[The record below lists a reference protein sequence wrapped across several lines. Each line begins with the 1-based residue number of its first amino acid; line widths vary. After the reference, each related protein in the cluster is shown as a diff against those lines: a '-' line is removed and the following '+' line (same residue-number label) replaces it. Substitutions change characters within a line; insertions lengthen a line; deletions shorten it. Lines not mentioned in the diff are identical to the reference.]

1 MAGGTFKSQN
11 KIRPGA
17 YINFKAVAK
26 PLSSLGTRGVMTMP
40 VAMSWG
46 DTVTEL
52 LSTDLLDGK
61 SLAKIGYTAFDEEAQ
76 IFREA
81 LKNTYKAIIYRL
93 DTGGTKATATIA
105 PLTATAKYAG
115 IIGNKISIV
124 VIDLEN
130 DAGEFEVVTLFDGVE
145 KDRQVA
151 KKVEDLD
158 ENDWVKFS
166 GTGDLVANA
175 GTTLASGT
183 NGTISAGTYAD
194 YLNAMKSY
202 KWNTMA
208 IPQGEEEAN
217 GIVKSNIVTY
227 ITNMRENLGK
237 KVQAVMFNVDADY
250 EGIISTS
257 QGYKTAD
264 ETISP
269 EVFVAYVA
277 GLIAG
282 SDVDTSNTYH
292 AINGAISI
300 VYPEGVTPYGDEEI
314 EEALKA
320 GKMVLSTRQDGVIV
334 IEQDINTLH
343 TFTPDKGYAFSKNR
357 VIRTLDE
364 INNSIALLFE
374 RSYIGKVDNNED
386 GRNIFKS
393 DVIAYLNML
402 QSIGAIQNFD
412 SAKDIQ
418 VYAGEAIDAV
428 VVDLAIQPVDSM
440 EKLYMTVMVG

>member
-46 DTVTEL
+46 DTITEL
-52 LSTDLLDGK
+52 LSADLLDGK

-93 DTGGTKATATIA
+93 DTGGTKATATILA
-105 PLTATAKYAG
+105 SGTDGTISADSLTATAKYAG

-124 VIDLEN
+124 VIDLDN

-166 GTGDLVANA
+166 GTGDLIANA

-237 KVQAVMFNVDADY
+237 KVQAVMFNVAADY

-257 QGYKTAD
+257 QGYKTVD

-277 GLIAG
+277 GLTAG

-300 VYPEGVTPYGDEEI
+300 VYPEGVTPYGD
-314 EEALKA
+314 
-320 GKMVLSTRQDGVIV
+320 
-334 IEQDINTLH
+334 
-343 TFTPDKGYAFSKNR
+343 
-357 VIRTLDE
+357 
-364 INNSIALLFE
+364 
-374 RSYIGKVDNNED
+374 
-386 GRNIFKS
+386 
-393 DVIAYLNML
+393 
-402 QSIGAIQNFD
+402 
-412 SAKDIQ
+412 
-418 VYAGEAIDAV
+418 
-428 VVDLAIQPVDSM
+428 
-440 EKLYMTVMVG
+440 